1 MVEVEEDEEEEEE
14 VFDFDA
20 MEALLQ
26 LEAHAG
32 RPLLGKQRAKR
43 IRRGA
48 RKCLPPTSSIVSGR
62 EEVSRWAYE
71 ADSMMMKITAP
82 FLPS

>member
-1 MVEVEEDEEEEEE
+1 MVVVEEDEEEEE

-32 RPLLGKQRAKR
+32 RPLLGKQRAERIKR
-43 IRRGA
+43 GT
-48 RKCLPPTSSIVSGR
+48 RKCLPPTSSIVSGH
-62 EEVSRWAYE
+62 EKVSQRAYE
-71 ADSMMMKITAP
+71 ADSMTIKIAVP
-82 FLPS
+82 LLPS